1 MITVQVPVGIPEQD
15 WADMI
20 FGSGFTQYPWWNDV
34 SFADEE
40 GILSGLVL
48 DPAVNEDGVYIGFQV
63 TLQELADAASA
74 LAKRNTRFAESL
86 TQQDLDADDADCVVQ
101 ECVLGEQVYG

>member
-1 MITVQVPVGIPEQD
+1 MITVQVPVGIKEQD

-20 FGSGFTQYPWWNDV
+20 FGSGFAQYPWWADV
-34 SFADEE
+34 SFAEEE

-48 DPAVNEDGVYIGFQV
+48 DPSANEDGVYLGFQV

-74 LAKRNTRFAESL
+74 LAKRNNRFAESM
-86 TQQDLDADDADCVVQ
+86 TQMDLDADDADCVVQ
-101 ECVLGEQVYG
+101 ECVLGDTIYG

>member
-1 MITVQVPVGIPEQD
+1 MITVQVPVGIEEHD

-20 FGSGFTQYPWWNDV
+20 FGSGFTQYPWWSDV
-34 SFADEE
+34 SFAAEE
-40 GILSGLVL
+40 GILSGMVL
-48 DPAVNEDGVYIGFQV
+48 DPAEDDVYIGFQV

-74 LAKRNTRFAESL
+74 LAKRNTRFAEAL